1 MAFYSGN
8 YGGPLGRIDTSPITR
23 GAQAQAQMYQNLGN
37 TIASVANVYFKK
49 KEEDKQIDALADN
62 EAVLNHVYG
71 GRVDAAGLPV
81 MPSDPKEVRKDI
93 RALYRRIGP
102 AGIEAATR
110 ADKADARARQVLEMQ
125 QKAADAAERRSNQQ
139 DAEHEFK
146 LRQRD
151 LKMDV
156 FKAAYKGQT
165 IKEKKEVPPSTIG
178 QYFKKAVG
186 GADLSKLA
194 EASGRLGHPL
204 SDAAADEA
212 RLSPRLY
219 EANVE
224 AMQGAPYATPEP
236 PPPQTYTSPKPS
248 YLGDMLSKAGEAIG
262 GVEIPGT
269 GKTIRRTR
277 EVAPAIESAY
287 SIGDLVDNVM
297 DVPGMTE
304 EHIPYIVELGKSE
317 GLTSMGRSTYG
328 ISRKLQKNPNGTPI
342 AYFADSEAR
351 RALTKAFIDETGRPP
366 TEAQLKSFV
375 SSAHIVDPVAVVK
388 TAEDDVKAMNLEV
401 PFEILSEM
409 AELEDLIKEGAK
421 GGPQGKGNRTARVAA
436 VKKIARMFDR
446 GPLTKDDVQGF
457 MGGESAYDDAM
468 QTLRDTTGSEWNAG
482 AVENLTKLV
491 AVIKNSAT
499 RDMRARVPQIVTKLM
514 NNFSMTE
521 EQVHEHTFLD
531 DMLKAAGG
539 GKPSPTTLTGDAAF
553 EQELAQLQVGGKITH
568 PGVQGELTKM
578 EDRNGKAFLLAQDG
592 QTYPIP

>member
-186 GADLSKLA
+186 GADLSKLK

-204 SDAAADEA
+204 SEAAAWT
-212 RLSPRLY
+212 
-219 EANVE
+219 
-224 AMQGAPYATPEP
+224 AMRDPSNYLKGLAMPPDDTPQP
-236 PPPQTYTSPKPS
+236 APPQTYTSPKPS

-375 SSAHIVDPVAVVK
+375 SSAHIVDPVVVDK
-388 TAEDDVKAMNLEV
+388 MARENFKAMNLEV

-409 AELEDLIKEGAK
+409 DKIQALI
-421 GGPQGKGNRTARVAA
+421 N
-436 VKKIARMFDR
+436 
-446 GPLTKDDVQGF
+446 
-457 MGGESAYDDAM
+457 
-468 QTLRDTTGSEWNAG
+468 
-482 AVENLTKLV
+482 
-491 AVIKNSAT
+491 
-499 RDMRARVPQIVTKLM
+499 
-514 NNFSMTE
+514 
-521 EQVHEHTFLD
+521 
-531 DMLKAAGG
+531 KAAGA
-539 GKPSPTTLTGDAAF
+539 DANPA
-553 EQELAQLQVGGKITH
+553 A
-568 PGVQGELTKM
+568 
-578 EDRNGKAFLLAQDG
+578 RNAA
-592 QTYPIP
+592 I